1 MELSDEDFETIK
13 RAVESGIT
21 DREFW
26 WSRTP
31 EERLCAAELMRRRKY
46 GYDENSMPRFE
57 KVFEVIDLRQYR
69 NDDSVRHDDANSD

>member
-13 RAVESGIT
+13 LAVENGIT

-31 EERLCAAELMRRRKY
+31 EERICAMELMRRRKY
-46 GYDENSMPRFE
+46 GYDENSMPRIQR
-57 KVFEVIDLRQYR
+57 VFEVVKLKKYTE
-69 NDDSVRHDDANSD
+69 

>member
-13 RAVESGIT
+13 LAVENGIT

-31 EERLCAAELMRRRKY
+31 KERLCAAELMRRRKY
-46 GYDENSMPRFE
+46 GYDENSIPKFE
-57 KVFEVIDLRQYR
+57 KVIEFTTFKRYTKHSE
-69 NDDSVRHDDANSD
+69 DSQQDK

>member
-13 RAVESGIT
+13 QAVENGIT

-31 EERLCAAELMRRRKY
+31 EERICAAELMRRRKY
-46 GYDENSMPRFE
+46 SYDENSGCRAW
-57 KVFEVIDLRQYR
+57 KKYLKLCK
-69 NDDSVRHDDANSD
+69 